1 MDFLNPFGLLWGL
14 CIPGIIILYMLK
26 QQHEE
31 VEISSTYLWDRVIR
45 DMEASMPW
53 QKVRKNLLLFLQ
65 LLAAAA
71 LVLGIARPFWSQ
83 GGRGTEKVIIM
94 DLSAS
99 MQAVDVAPS
108 RFEKAR
114 QEAEKLING
123 MLPGERMTIIAASNQ
138 AEIIMS
144 RSADKEGL
152 KNSLR
157 GLEPG
162 NGKSAMEDALS
173 IAQAMNREIKGLNT
187 IIFSDRFKEES
198 LNGFTFIRVNGEGE
212 NRAVEN
218 MSYSRQSDRLVVL
231 STVGNYG
238 ADAVLSLECLADG
251 KTVDVKEIECRGGEK
266 ANVYWDNLPRDA
278 SSIEVRLLDK
288 DALAADDQGWIVIEN
303 EKENKVLLVTQRN
316 VFLEKALKLRR
327 DISLLKTTAE
337 QAAGMKGYSLYIFD
351 GVVPDELPTD
361 GSIWLINPDGSV
373 SGMEAGSVLT
383 DPGTLQAAEGQ
394 EDGDFFQYM
403 DLSNIHIAQYRTL
416 KGNDSLEPIASI
428 AGYPVMLAGQMDK
441 QRMLVLGFDIHDSDL
456 PLLKEFPIFVQNIL
470 NWSIPPLVDRDI
482 QILSG
487 QRVEI
492 HPLPQAEKIIV
503 RTPGGQKLE
512 LAPPFPVPS
521 FNQTHETGIYGVE
534 QHITTSSGTKEVVPG
549 YFTVHLPVE
558 TESNIQIQEE
568 GVQIHGKNR
577 GETAD
582 QPFLT
587 KEIWRLMVIMALV
600 VIMVEWG
607 VYHRGY

>member
-14 CIPGIIILYMLK
+14 CIPGIIISYMLK

-45 DMEASMPW
+45 DMEASRPW
-53 QKVRKNLLLFLQ
+53 QKIRKNLLLFLQ
-65 LLAAAA
+65 LLAASA

-83 GGRGTEKVIIM
+83 GGRGSEKVLIM

-114 QEAEKLING
+114 QEAEELING
-123 MLPGERMTIIAASNQ
+123 MLPGERMTIIAASDQ
-138 AEIIMS
+138 AEIIIS

-152 KNSLR
+152 KKRLR
-157 GLEPG
+157 ALAPG
-162 NGKSAMEDALS
+162 NGKSALEDALA
-173 IAQAMNREIKGLNT
+173 IAQAMKREIKDLHT
-187 IIFSDRFKEES
+187 FIFSDRFKEES
-198 LNGFTFIRVNGEGE
+198 LNGFTFVRMNGGGE
-212 NRAVEN
+212 NRAIVN
-218 MSYSRQSDRLVVL
+218 MSYSRQSDQLVVL
-231 STVGNYG
+231 STVANYG

-251 KTVDVKEIECRGGEK
+251 KTVDVKEIECKGGERV
-266 ANVYWDNLPRDA
+266 NIYWNKLPIDA
-278 SSIEVRLLDK
+278 SRIEVRLLNK
-288 DALAADDQGWIVIEN
+288 DALAADDQGWLVIES

-316 VFLEKALKLRR
+316 IFLEKALKLRK

-337 QAAGMKGYSLYIFD
+337 QARGMKGYSLYIFD
-351 GVVPDELPTD
+351 GPVADELPTD
-361 GSIWLINPDGSV
+361 GSIWLINPEVSV
-373 SGMEAGSVLT
+373 AGMEVGPVLT
-383 DPGTLQAAEGQ
+383 EPGTLQAAEGY
-394 EDGDFFQYM
+394 EDGVFFRYM
-403 DLSNIHIAQYRTL
+403 DLSGIHIAKYRSL
-416 KGNDSLEPIASI
+416 KGNGSLEPIASI
-428 AGYPVMLAGQMDK
+428 AGNPVMLVGQRDK

-456 PLLKEFPIFVQNIL
+456 PLLKEFPIFVQNML
-470 NWSIPPLVDRDI
+470 DWSIPSLVDRDI

-487 QRVEI
+487 QRIEI
-492 HPLPQAEKIIV
+492 HPLPQAEKITI

-512 LAPPFPVPS
+512 LAPPFPVPT
-521 FNQTHETGIYGVE
+521 FDQTHETGIYEVE
-534 QHITTSSGTKEVVPG
+534 QHIKTASGTEELVHG

-558 TESNIQIQEE
+558 TESNLQIQEE
-568 GVQIHGKNR
+568 GTQLHGENW

-587 KEIWRLMVIMALV
+587 KELWRLMVIIALV

-607 VYHRGY
+607 VYQRGY